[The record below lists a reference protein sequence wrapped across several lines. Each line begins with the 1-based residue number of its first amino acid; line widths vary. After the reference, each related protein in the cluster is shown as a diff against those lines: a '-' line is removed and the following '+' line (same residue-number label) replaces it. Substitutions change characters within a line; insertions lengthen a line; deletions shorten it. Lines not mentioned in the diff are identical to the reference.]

1 MWCLCSLMVVRIE
14 DSSGE
19 WLACAWLLP
28 VRIGVV
34 GWGALGEDGHVP
46 FAQTLMSLIHRGR
59 CVSQGR

>member
-14 DSSGE
+14 DSCGK

-34 GWGALGEDGHVP
+34 GWGALGEDGHVS
-46 FAQTLMSLIHRGR
+46 FAQTLMS
-59 CVSQGR
+59 